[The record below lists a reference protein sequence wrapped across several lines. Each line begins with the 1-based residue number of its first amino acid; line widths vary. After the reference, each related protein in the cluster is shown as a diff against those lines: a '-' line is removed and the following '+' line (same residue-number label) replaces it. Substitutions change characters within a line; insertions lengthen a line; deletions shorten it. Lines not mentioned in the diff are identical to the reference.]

1 MTRTLSVSAIEN
13 GTVIDHIT
21 AGQALRIIHLLKLL
35 RTQKR
40 ITLGLNLSSKRVELK
55 DIIKIE
61 NHFISNQEA
70 NEITI
75 FAPLVTIN
83 VIKNFAVVE
92 KISTHLP
99 KSVSNVFA
107 CPNPVCISHVEIVET
122 FFEIADLG
130 AQVQLMCKFCEKT
143 FDRNQVQVKI

>member
-1 MTRTLSVSAIEN
+1 MQKTLSVSAIEN

-21 AGQALRIIHLLKLL
+21 QGQALRIIHLLNLL
-35 RTQKR
+35 RTKRR
-40 ITLGLNLSSKRVELK
+40 ITVGLNLSSERLQFK

-61 NHFISNQEA
+61 NHFLTMDEA

-99 KSVSNVFA
+99 SQVSGIFDCLNPTCITRSETTKSRFS
-107 CPNPVCISHVEIVET
+107 IKE
-122 FFEIADLG
+122 LG
-130 AQVQLMCKFCEKT
+130 SEVKVICDYCEQV
-143 FDRNQVQVKI
+143 FDRNQMKVKI